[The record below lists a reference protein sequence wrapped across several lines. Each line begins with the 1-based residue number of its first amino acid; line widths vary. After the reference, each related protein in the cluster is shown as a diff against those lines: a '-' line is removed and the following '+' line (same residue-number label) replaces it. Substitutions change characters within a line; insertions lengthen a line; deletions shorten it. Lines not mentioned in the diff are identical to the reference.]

1 MNRGVE
7 IDSVIADD
15 HDRSLITTQVEMGVA
30 ARMAVLRLWRY
41 PLRTRWCVMRQLADK
56 CAADLSGPKQDE
68 TGWLPIED
76 GKHVDSGT
84 GAITVYHSR

>member
-30 ARMAVLRLWRY
+30 ARMACLEAV
-41 PLRTRWCVMRQLADK
+41 A
-56 CAADLSGPKQDE
+56 LSSQNKG
-68 TGWLPIED
+68 
-76 GKHVDSGT
+76 
-84 GAITVYHSR
+84 GA